1 MPIRRGM
8 GGLSSGAGGNLFD
21 RPGFFD
27 NSEIVRL
34 TVDTEL
40 ILKAADETYGIK
52 ITHADTSGQSQ
63 DYEIEIPALSAN
75 DSFMLTNAEQ
85 TFTNKTLA
93 SPRIS
98 TSMLDANGL
107 ELFTFTA
114 TGSAVNEIGIA
125 NAATG
130 NAPIIY
136 ATAVS
141 TTNDAT
147 SDDATDESPT

>member
-85 TFTNKTLA
+85 TFTNKT
-93 SPRIS
+93 
-98 TSMLDANGL
+98 
-107 ELFTFTA
+107 
-114 TGSAVNEIGIA
+114 
-125 NAATG
+125 
-130 NAPIIY
+130 
-136 ATAVS
+136 
-141 TTNDAT
+141 
-147 SDDATDESPT
+147 